1 MNLYIVETIGSNREV
16 YQIMADD
23 FLKLDS
29 GPVAVYEFVRYRT
42 LPSVHSSVVA
52 RFPMDKTAITSIKYD
67 ISHNEM
73 AKRLEIDERNFRLA
87 K

>member
-1 MNLYIVETIGSNREV
+1 MNLYIVETIGSNKEV

-29 GPVAVYEFVRYRT
+29 GPVAVYEFVRFRT
-42 LPSVHSSVVA
+42 LPSIHSSVVA
-52 RFPMDKTAITSIKYD
+52 RFPMDKTVIALIKYD
-67 ISHNEM
+67 ISHNEI
-73 AKRLEIDERNFRLA
+73 AKRLDIEERNFRLA